1 MAEAPNLRLLALDE
15 EDLNVIS
22 AHLQDAVLKVR
33 DMSLV
38 PGTGQFAMAVNRFA
52 REAGAARKGFRKSY
66 QRRRAAL
73 HFDRVKAV
81 RSIGID
87 RSNPDQVLALLA
99 VHFEPDLEPANAP
112 AGEVS
117 LVFAGDAMLTLE
129 VECIEA
135 RLTDLGPAW
144 STERAPHHPLSD

>member
-15 EDLNVIS
+15 EDLNVVS
-22 AHLQDAVLKVR
+22 AHLQDAVVKVR

-38 PGTGQFAMAVNRFA
+38 AGTGQFALAVNRFA
-52 REAGAARKGFRKSY
+52 REAGATRKGFKKTFE
-66 QRRRAAL
+66 RRRSAL
-73 HFDRVKAV
+73 HFGRVKAV

-87 RSNPDQVLALLA
+87 RSNPDQVLVLLA
-99 VHFEPDLEPANAP
+99 VHFEPDLEPENAP

-144 STERAPHHPLSD
+144 ATERAPRHPAGD